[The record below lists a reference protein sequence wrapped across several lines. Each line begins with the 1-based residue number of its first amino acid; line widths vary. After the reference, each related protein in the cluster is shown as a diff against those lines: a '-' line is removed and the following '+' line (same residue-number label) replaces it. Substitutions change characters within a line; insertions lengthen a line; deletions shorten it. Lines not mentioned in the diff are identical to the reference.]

1 MQTTRQGNL
10 LELSSYFN
18 PIFKQRKSH
27 AAICAWLY
35 FIQGGDIPVKHPY
48 EKLQRLQVL
57 CMVLSIVLAIV
68 ALAQQAFSWTVLVM
82 FYMLALSF
90 MFEGMVEL
98 QKRNTFHFV
107 SQVIR
112 ALLIAIFSTL
122 LFF

>member
-1 MQTTRQGNL
+1 ML
-10 LELSSYFN
+10 
-18 PIFKQRKSH
+18 
-27 AAICAWLY
+27 
-35 FIQGGDIPVKHPY
+35 VKHPY

-57 CMVLSIVLAIV
+57 SMILALVLAIV
-68 ALAQQAFSWTVLVM
+68 ALAQQAFSWTVLAM

-98 QKRNTFHFV
+98 QKRNTFHFI

-112 ALLIAIFSTL
+112 ALLIAIFSTF